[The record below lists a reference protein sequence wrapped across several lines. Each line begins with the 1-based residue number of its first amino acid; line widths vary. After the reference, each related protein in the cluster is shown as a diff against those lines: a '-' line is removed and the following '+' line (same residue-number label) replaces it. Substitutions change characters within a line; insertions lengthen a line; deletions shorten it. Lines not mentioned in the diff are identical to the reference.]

1 MDSIE
6 KSLRY
11 FTAIF
16 ILSLQNLVHIL
27 YLEHISVWAGHSGA
41 ACGRGRPGFMG
52 VSCQSHQ
59 GAWDFT
65 FSAGC
70 LVLVLLQ
77 LEERMYVC
85 GGLCSFSEALGTPPV
100 SGPLGHCRHL
110 GEQDKHGSYPW
121 EVYILLGVKSG
132 EVADNY

>member
-1 MDSIE
+1 MESIE

-41 ACGRGRPGFMG
+41 ACGRGSPGFMG

-70 LVLVLLQ
+70 LVLVVLLQ
-77 LEERMYVC
+77 LEERMGSVC
-85 GGLCSFSEALGTPPV
+85 LWWAVF
-100 SGPLGHCRHL
+100 R
-110 GEQDKHGSYPW
+110 Q
-121 EVYILLGVKSG
+121 
-132 EVADNY
+132 